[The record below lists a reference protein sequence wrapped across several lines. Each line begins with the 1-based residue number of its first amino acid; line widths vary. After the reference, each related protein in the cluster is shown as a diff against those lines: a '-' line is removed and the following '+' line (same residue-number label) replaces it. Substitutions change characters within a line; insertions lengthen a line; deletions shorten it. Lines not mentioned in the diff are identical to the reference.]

1 MEHPC
6 SQLFSCMLVFK
17 SPRYK
22 QCSQLHCCN
31 YEDIWSFSLKRQ
43 LKTFHKFQFRPILK
57 FDQPSGFGI
66 PSLPQVDMTE
76 GHAAGRFWGRILSR
90 ILGPNLESDSRDRIL
105 SRILGTES
113 WVGFWGWILSRIL
126 GLNLWVGFWG
136 RILSW
141 ILEPNL
147 ESDSGAEFLG
157 LPGEDAPSVYCRE
170 GLYNAFFLCFEN
182 SKIVSLTN
190 KIARGFLSN
199 LGSCSYQKV
208 FFFRWV

>member
-1 MEHPC
+1 MRTFEVSPWNGNLK
-6 SQLFSCMLVFK
+6 LFI
-17 SPRYK
+17 
-22 QCSQLHCCN
+22 N
-31 YEDIWSFSLKRQ
+31 
-43 LKTFHKFQFRPILK
+43 FQFRPILK

-141 ILEPNL
+141 IL
-147 ESDSGAEFLG
+147 
-157 LPGEDAPSVYCRE
+157 
-170 GLYNAFFLCFEN
+170 CFEN

-208 FFFRWV
+208 FFFSLGLEFPYVLDLLCCPKHACLQNFYIFQLDVWNFSVTSLKISSLT